1 MPAVAIDELR
11 GILEQAVAAEPRR
24 RGTAGWWR
32 RPLVA
37 AAPADGRFDLLPRIA
52 APDHLLPG
60 DTALSA
66 DQANILKKLKITP
79 PKPFVKL
86 ETTP

>member
-1 MPAVAIDELR
+1 MQRLHLGEFLNEKNRVLR
-11 GILEQAVAAEPRR
+11 
-24 RGTAGWWR
+24 
-32 RPLVA
+32 
-37 AAPADGRFDLLPRIA
+37 
-52 APDHLLPG
+52 H
-60 DTALSA
+60 TALSA

>member
-1 MPAVAIDELR
+1 MQRLHPGEFLNEKNRVLR
-11 GILEQAVAAEPRR
+11 
-24 RGTAGWWR
+24 
-32 RPLVA
+32 
-37 AAPADGRFDLLPRIA
+37 
-52 APDHLLPG
+52 H
-60 DTALSA
+60 TALSA